1 MSFRGSGK
9 GGFLT
14 DRMEFANED
23 NGGAR
28 GSVLDFQDVFF
39 CPDNYDSSLL
49 KFKIEGN
56 HPEE

>member
-1 MSFRGSGK
+1 
-9 GGFLT
+9 
-14 DRMEFANED
+14 MEFANED